1 MGSFWAALGH
11 DLRALL
17 DTHGMAV
24 IAAILFF
31 EEMGIPIPVPGDLVM
46 VLAGIRVAQGRD
58 PLWLV
63 LLIEEVA
70 SVAGASMLFAGSRRF
85 GRELVHRFGRFIH
98 LGPEA
103 LARAEA
109 RVERHGGWAVVGG
122 RLVPGFRIATVVA
135 AGALGVRYRTFLPAL
150 ALGAFL
156 YLLIYTL
163 LGLFVGPTLL
173 AFLEGLG
180 LPVTALLSLAALA
193 VLGFVVHVLER
204 AYPDGKLRARPSLGT
219 CALAALA
226 SGIAAILLANGAL
239 GVVGFAV
246 RLLGHAGALSTAQV
260 GDEVRQVFGW
270 PVFLGVAILAGALYG
285 PLRLWRLPWRAG
297 VVLVAL
303 VPLAL
308 TLLLIDPLLD
318 SASGE
323 TTAETGAVLAAIAVL
338 RWLAYGAAFGRLLPV
353 FARLRQPHALSN
365 DNVKEA

>member
-1 MGSFWAALGH
+1 MSSFWAALGH
-11 DLRALL
+11 DLRAVL
-17 DTHGMAV
+17 DAHGMAV
-24 IAAILFF
+24 IAAVLFF
-31 EEMGIPIPVPGDLVM
+31 EEVGIPIPVPGDLVM
-46 VLAGIRVAQGRD
+46 VLAGIRVAQGKD

-63 LLIEEVA
+63 LVIEEVA
-70 SVAGASMLFAGSRRF
+70 SVAGASLLFTGSRRF
-85 GRELVHRFGRFIH
+85 GRDLVLRYGRFVH

-109 RVERHGGWAVVGG
+109 RVKRHGGWAIAGG
-122 RLVPGFRIATVVA
+122 RLVPGFRIVTVVA
-135 AGALGVRYRTFLPAL
+135 AGALGLRYRTFLPAL

-163 LGLFVGPTLL
+163 LGLFVGPAVL
-173 AFLEGLG
+173 ALLEGLG

-204 AYPDGKLRARPSLGT
+204 AYPDGKVHQRASVGT

-226 SGIAAILLANGAL
+226 AGSAAILLANGAL
-239 GVVGFAV
+239 GVVGFGV
-246 RLLGHAGALSTAQV
+246 RLLGHAGALSTAQA

-270 PVFLGVAILAGALYG
+270 PVFLGVAILSGALYD

-297 VVLVAL
+297 VALVAL

-323 TTAETGAVLAAIAVL
+323 TTAGTGAVLVAVAVL
-338 RWLAYGAAFGRLLPV
+338 RWLAYGAAFGTLLPI
-353 FARLRQPHALSN
+353 FARLRQPSRPVDDRPALP
-365 DNVKEA
+365 